1 MKEIRRRKL
10 CGLADVLGYV
20 IAVAFL
26 IITVTFAQ
34 GYNVV
39 LQSSFVKR

>member
-1 MKEIRRRKL
+1 MKEIKRRKL
-10 CGLADVLGYV
+10 RSLANVLGYI
-20 IAVAFL
+20 IAGAFL

-39 LQSSFVKR
+39 ATVQFC